1 MLSIKKGVTYI
12 RVSSQRQ
19 VTEGNGLDS
28 QLRSCQAYAKEHGIQ
43 LIHAFEDKAV
53 SGDQAERP
61 GLQALFEFLA
71 TQDEYIAVIVDDV
84 SRLMRN
90 KEMYYPVKIAIEN
103 LGGRLFTVKNE
114 LNQDDPMSGFMEH
127 ILVGVA
133 DLERKMNNKRV
144 LDRMKQRLKA
154 GSWVFPAPLGYV
166 HENKTLKI
174 DERNAELLRKLFSDF
189 GRGRFNTYR
198 EVKDSLEAKLLINP
212 KNGKRFNLTDTSFKK
227 MIQNKIYIGK
237 IEYEPWEITEVK
249 GLHKPMIEE
258 AVFYAMQNQLKS
270 KGKKRHTKIG
280 LEEFPLK
287 GNVICKVCKTTLTAN
302 FSKGRSKSYPYYRCN
317 THNKKCNERVKNV
330 SRNNLHKQF
339 LTLLEK
345 AKVKKEVLNL
355 IDKVLED
362 TYKQK
367 NEHLGSIQNQT
378 RKRIQE
384 LKHEK
389 RNQISKIE
397 ILNDVTIITEL
408 EKRIIKIDSEIR
420 TLEDTAPLEDDLK
433 GFKLSGRKLFEDP
446 KNFWLEGDTELKR
459 LVYDFVFDKPLEI
472 TNGKVGTAPYS
483 LPYRLL
489 SNPVIERESMVEL
502 GGIEPPTSTLPV
514 LRSPS

>member
-1 MLSIKKGVTYI
+1 MIK
-12 RVSSQRQ
+12 
-19 VTEGNGLDS
+19 
-28 QLRSCQAYAKEHGIQ
+28 
-43 LIHAFEDKAV
+43 
-53 SGDQAERP
+53 
-61 GLQALFEFLA
+61 
-71 TQDEYIAVIVDDV
+71 
-84 SRLMRN
+84 
-90 KEMYYPVKIAIEN
+90 
-103 LGGRLFTVKNE
+103 
-114 LNQDDPMSGFMEH
+114 
-127 ILVGVA
+127 
-133 DLERKMNNKRV
+133 
-144 LDRMKQRLKA
+144 
-154 GSWVFPAPLGYV
+154 
-166 HENKTLKI
+166 
-174 DERNAELLRKLFSDF
+174 
-189 GRGRFNTYR
+189 
-198 EVKDSLEAKLLINP
+198 
-212 KNGKRFNLTDTSFKK
+212 
-227 MIQNKIYIGK
+227 NKIYIGK
-237 IEYEPWEITEVK
+237 IEYEPWNITEVK

-258 AVFYAMQNQLKS
+258 KVFYAMQDQLKS
-270 KGKKRHTKIG
+270 KGKKRHTKIA

-317 THNKKCNERVKNV
+317 THNKECNERVKNI

-367 NEHLGSIQNQT
+367 NEHLSSIQNQT
-378 RKRIQE
+378 KKRIQE

-433 GFKLSGRKLFEDP
+433 GFRLSGRKLFEDP
-446 KNFWLEGDTELKR
+446 KKFWLEGDTERKR

-472 TNGKVGTAPYS
+472 TNGKVGTAPA
-483 LPYRLL
+483 LQAF
-489 SNPVIERESMVEL
+489 E
-502 GGIEPPTSTLPV
+502 
-514 LRSPS
+514 